1 MIIMSF
7 YDYITSIE
15 EDLGI
20 DIALEKFIVKNIPS
34 VRFDGFDDYNDDMDV
49 YFFYS
54 EQEEK
59 DIAEIEKLILP
70 KIQNKSVNFNI
81 FIDETRIPRNF
92 WDSFD
97 FSNGDVRYAEMQSYD
112 LLDVKY
118 LYRETF
124 DRDIFLTIYAECDHI
139 SKKFSIEII
148 FDNNYSM
155 PVAVYSCRTV
165 KNFRKLVKIALE
177 QLHKEISE
185 QRLSYYGD
193 LWETIHI
200 YLD

>member
-1 MIIMSF
+1 MIIISF
-7 YDYITSIE
+7 YNYITSIE
-15 EDLGI
+15 KDLGI

-34 VRFDGFDDYNDDMDV
+34 VRFDGFDDDDMDV

-59 DIAEIEKLILP
+59 DIAEIEKLIRP
-70 KIQNKSVNFNI
+70 KIQNKSIKFNI
-81 FIDETRIPRNF
+81 FIDETILSRNF

-97 FSNGDVRYAEMQSYD
+97 FSDGDIVYAETQSYD
-112 LLDVKY
+112 FLLNVKY

-124 DRDIFLTIYAECDHI
+124 DRDIFLVIYAEYDHI

-148 FDNNYSM
+148 FDKNYST
-155 PVAVYSCRTV
+155 PVAVYSCKTV
-165 KNFRKLVKIALE
+165 KNFKKLVKTALE
-177 QLHKEISE
+177 QLHKEIAE

-193 LWETIHI
+193 LWKTILVC
-200 YLD
+200 LD

>member
-15 EDLGI
+15 KDLEI
-20 DIALEKFIVKNIPS
+20 DTNLEKFIVKNIPS
-34 VRFDGFDDYNDDMDV
+34 VRFDRFDDDDMDV

-59 DIAEIEKLILP
+59 DVEEIKKLISP
-70 KIQNKSVNFNI
+70 KIQNKSIKCNI
-81 FIDETRIPRNF
+81 FVDKTIIPKNF

-97 FSNGDVRYAEMQSYD
+97 FSDGDVIYAETQSYD
-112 LLDVKY
+112 FLLNVKY

-124 DRDIFLTIYAECDHI
+124 DRDIFLCVYAEYNY
-139 SKKFSIEII
+139 KKFSIEII
-148 FDNNYSM
+148 FDKNYST
-155 PVAVYSCRTV
+155 PVAVYSCGTAE
-165 KNFRKLVKIALE
+165 NFRKLVKMALE
-177 QLHKEISE
+177 QLHKEIAE

-200 YLD
+200 SLD

>member
-7 YDYITSIE
+7 YNYITSIE
-15 EDLGI
+15 KDLGI
-20 DIALEKFIVKNIPS
+20 DIALEKFIAKNIPS
-34 VRFDGFDDYNDDMDV
+34 VRFERFDDDDMDV
-49 YFFYS
+49 YYFYS

-59 DIAEIEKLILP
+59 DVAEIEKLISP
-70 KIQNKSVNFNI
+70 KIQNKSIKCNI
-81 FIDETRIPRNF
+81 FIDKTIIPKNF

-97 FSNGDVRYAEMQSYD
+97 FSDGDIIYAETQSHD
-112 LLDVKY
+112 FLLNVKY

-124 DRDIFLTIYAECDHI
+124 DRDIFLCVYAEYDYI

-155 PVAVYSCRTV
+155 PVAVYSCKTV

-177 QLHKEISE
+177 KLHKEIAE
-185 QRLSYYGD
+185 QRLSYYGE
-193 LWETIHI
+193 LWKTIHI